1 MASIQETKKRKNVV
15 GSIYKITKAMG
26 MISIAKTK
34 KYSRLLESKK
44 QFRDDTYRILNQMF
58 EHEDIL
64 NGKLFKQRSISNSTL
79 WIVIT
84 SESGFCGSYNSSVIK
99 TLMKADK
106 GKDDYYI
113 TIGKKGVSALRN
125 KLKIETNQE
134 YIDIEEN
141 LISKTSVKIAEEV
154 VKKFIAEEID
164 NVKIISTKYINQMTF
179 LPIVTT
185 LLPLSK
191 DNIEEVMKEVEI
203 QDAKH
208 QSKIEFEPSIGEILR
223 NLLPQYMSS
232 TILALW
238 VESLLSENTSRRVA
252 MENAKSNGE
261 ELLEAL
267 EIEYNKARQQK
278 ITQELTEIIAGA
290 EADKE
295 E

>member
-1 MASIQETKKRKNVV
+1 MASIQETKKRKNAV
-15 GSIYKITKAMG
+15 GSIYKITKAME

-34 KYSRLLESKK
+34 KYSKLLESKK
-44 QFRDDTYRILNQMF
+44 QFRDDTYRIINQMF
-58 EHEDIL
+58 ENEEIL
-64 NGKLFKQRSISNSTL
+64 KSEFFKQRSETNSTL
-79 WIVIT
+79 WIIIT

-99 TLMKADK
+99 KLVGSKTT
-106 GKDDYYI
+106 KDDYYI
-113 TIGKKGVSALRN
+113 TIGKKGVNSLKN
-125 KLKIETNQE
+125 KLNIDTDKE
-134 YIDIEEN
+134 YIEIEEN

-154 VKKFIAEEID
+154 VKKFIAKEYDSI
-164 NVKIISTKYINQMTF
+164 KIISTKYINQMTF

-191 DNIEEVMKEVEI
+191 ESVEEVMLGVEVQEV
-203 QDAKH
+203 KH
-208 QSKIEFEPSIGEILR
+208 DSKIDFEPSVLEILK
-223 NLLPQYMSS
+223 NILPQYMSS

-261 ELLEAL
+261 ELLEVL
-267 EIEYNKARQQK
+267 ELEYNKARQQK

-295 E
+295 D